1 MSRFTLKMNVYPFI
15 FLETTNMGV
24 GTLRTGFVFPRQS
37 NLGVTWI
44 GLV

>member
-15 FLETTNMGV
+15 FLETTNMCV
-24 GTLRTGFVFPRQS
+24 ETLRIGFVFPRQS